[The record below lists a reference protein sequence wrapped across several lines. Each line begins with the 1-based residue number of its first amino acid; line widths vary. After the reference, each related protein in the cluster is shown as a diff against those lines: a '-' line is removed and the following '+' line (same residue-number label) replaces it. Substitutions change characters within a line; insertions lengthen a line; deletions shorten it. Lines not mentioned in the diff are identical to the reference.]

1 MKNRAFIIILAVLLA
16 VCGSAGVFLYVRSAD
31 CRAIAGQQGV
41 TVLVAKER
49 IPAGTTAEEV
59 MKLVD
64 EQQMPKSTVPENTM
78 SELDTAV
85 VDLVTSSEIA
95 EGQLVTKTLFTEQAS
110 LAKGISIPDGMIAVT
125 VPTEA
130 WQRAGGLI
138 QKGSKV
144 AVFDTFTVMDGQGN
158 TPSGDG
164 LSKQYERNQSTRL
177 LLTGLE
183 VLSVV
188 DEKKAAEDGDVGKAI
203 VTVAVK
209 QADAE
214 KLIHGQQTGTLYF
227 ALLGG
232 KSEITPGNGVDNRS
246 LFGN

>member
-1 MKNRAFIIILAVLLA
+1 MKNRALIIILAVVLA
-16 VCGSAGVFLYVRSAD
+16 VCGSAGVFLYVRGAD
-31 CRAIAGQQGV
+31 SRAIAGQQAV

-49 IPAGTTAEEV
+49 IPAGTGAEAV
-59 MKLVD
+59 MKLVGK
-64 EQQMPKSTVPENTM
+64 QQMPKSSVPDNSL
-78 SELDTAV
+78 SELDTSIA
-85 VDLVTSSEIA
+85 DLVTSSELA
-95 EGQLVTKTLFTEQAS
+95 EGQLVTRALFTEAAS

-144 AVFDTFTVMDGQGN
+144 AVFDTFTVMDGKGN
-158 TPSGDG
+158 TPAGDG
-164 LSKQYERNQSTRL
+164 LSKQYEHNQSTRML
-177 LLTGLE
+177 LSGVE

-188 DEKKAAEDGDVGKAI
+188 DEKKASEDGDVGKAI

-232 KSEITPGNGVDNRS
+232 KSEVAPGNGVDNRS

>member
-1 MKNRAFIIILAVLLA
+1 MKNRALIIILAVLLA
-16 VCGSAGVFLYVRSAD
+16 VCGSTGVFFYVRSAD
-31 CRAIAGQQGV
+31 SRAIAGQQAV
-41 TVLVAKER
+41 TVLVAKDR
-49 IPAGTTAEEV
+49 IPAGTTAEGLKE
-59 MKLVD
+59 LV
-64 EQQMPKSTVPENTM
+64 ETQQMPKSSVPENAM
-78 SELDTAV
+78 SE
-85 VDLVTSSEIA
+85 VDSSLGKLVTSSEIA
-95 EGQLVTKTLFTEQAS
+95 EGQLLTKALFTEEAS

-144 AVFDTFTVMDGQGN
+144 AVFDTFTVMDGKGN

-232 KSEITPGNGVDNRS
+232 KSEIAPGNGVDNRS

>member
-1 MKNRAFIIILAVLLA
+1 MKNRAFIIILAVVLA

-31 CRAIAGQQGV
+31 SRAIAGQQAV
-41 TVLVAKER
+41 SVLVAKDR
-49 IPAGTTAEEV
+49 IPAGTSAGSLAD
-59 MKLVD
+59 LV
-64 EQQMPKSTVPENTM
+64 EQQQMPKSSVPENSM
-78 SELDTAV
+78 SS
-85 VDLVTSSEIA
+85 VDSSVINLVTSSEIA
-95 EGQLVTKTLFTEQAS
+95 EGQLLTKSLFTQPAS

-144 AVFDTFTVMDGQGN
+144 AVFDTFTVMEGKGN
-158 TPSGDG
+158 TPAGDG
-164 LSKQYERNQSTRL
+164 LSKTYEHNQSTRL
-177 LLTGLE
+177 LLSGVE

>member
-1 MKNRAFIIILAVLLA
+1 MKNRALIIILAVLLA

-31 CRAIAGQQGV
+31 SRAIAGQQAV
-41 TVLVAKER
+41 TVLVAKDR
-49 IPAGTTAEEV
+49 IPAGTGSESL
-59 MKLVD
+59 KDLV
-64 EQQMPKSTVPENTM
+64 EQQKMPQSSVPANAL
-78 SELDTAV
+78 SE
-85 VDLVTSSEIA
+85 VDSSVAALVTSSDIA
-95 EGQLVTKTLFTEQAS
+95 EGQLLTKALFTEQAS

-130 WQRAGGLI
+130 WQRAGGLV

-144 AVFDTFTVMDGQGN
+144 AVFDTFTVADGQGN

-232 KSEITPGNGVDNRS
+232 KSEIAPGPGVDNRT

>member
-1 MKNRAFIIILAVLLA
+1 MKNRAIIIILAVLLA
-16 VCGSAGVFLYVRSAD
+16 LVGSAGVFLYVRSAD
-31 CRAIAGQQGV
+31 SRAIAGQQAV
-41 TVLVAKER
+41 TVLVAKDR
-49 IPAGTTAEEV
+49 IPVGTTAESL
-59 MKLVD
+59 MKLV
-64 EQQMPKSTVPENTM
+64 EQQQMPKSTVPANAL
-78 SELDTAV
+78 SELDTTIA
-85 VDLVTSSEIA
+85 DLVTSAEIA
-95 EGQLVTKTLFTEQAS
+95 EGQLVTKAMFTEEAS

-144 AVFDTFTVMDGQGN
+144 AVFDTFTVMEGKGN
-158 TPSGDG
+158 TPAGDG
-164 LSKQYERNQSTRL
+164 LSKQYEHNQSTRL
-177 LLTGLE
+177 LLSSVE

-188 DEKKAAEDGDVGKAI
+188 DEKKAAEDGDIGKAI

-209 QADAE
+209 QGDAE
-214 KLIHGQQTGTLYF
+214 RLIHGQQTGTLYF

>member
-1 MKNRAFIIILAVLLA
+1 
-16 VCGSAGVFLYVRSAD
+16 
-31 CRAIAGQQGV
+31 
-41 TVLVAKER
+41 
-49 IPAGTTAEEV
+49 
-59 MKLVD
+59 
-64 EQQMPKSTVPENTM
+64 
-78 SELDTAV
+78 
-85 VDLVTSSEIA
+85 VTSSEIA
-95 EGQLVTKTLFTEQAS
+95 EGQLVTKSLFTEAAS

-144 AVFDTFTVMDGQGN
+144 AVFDTFTVMDGKGN

-232 KSEITPGNGVDNRS
+232 KSEVAPGNGVDNRS

>member
-31 CRAIAGQQGV
+31 SRAIAGQQAV

-64 EQQMPKSTVPENTM
+64 KQQMPKSTVPENTM
-78 SELDTAV
+78 SELDTAI

>member
-1 MKNRAFIIILAVLLA
+1 MKNRAIIIILAVLLA
-16 VCGSAGVFLYVRSAD
+16 LVGSAGVFLYVRSAD
-31 CRAIAGQQGV
+31 SRAIAGQQAV
-41 TVLVAKER
+41 TVLVAKDR
-49 IPAGTTAEEV
+49 IPVGTTAESL
-59 MKLVD
+59 MKLV
-64 EQQMPKSTVPENTM
+64 EQQQMPKSTVPANAL
-78 SELDTAV
+78 SELDTTIA
-85 VDLVTSSEIA
+85 DLVTSAEIA
-95 EGQLVTKTLFTEQAS
+95 EGQLVTKAMFTEEAS

-144 AVFDTFTVMDGQGN
+144 AVFDTFTVMEGKGN
-158 TPSGDG
+158 TPAGDG
-164 LSKQYERNQSTRL
+164 LSKQYEHNQSTRL
-177 LLTGLE
+177 LLSSVE

-188 DEKKAAEDGDVGKAI
+188 DEKKAAEDGDIGKAI

-209 QADAE
+209 QTDAE
-214 KLIHGQQTGTLYF
+214 RLIHGQQTGTLYF

-232 KSEITPGNGVDNRS
+232 KSEIAPGNGVDNRS

>member
-1 MKNRAFIIILAVLLA
+1 MKNRAIIIILAVLLA
-16 VCGSAGVFLYVRSAD
+16 LVGSAGVFLYVRSAD
-31 CRAIAGQQGV
+31 SRAIAGQQAV
-41 TVLVAKER
+41 TVLVAKDR
-49 IPAGTTAEEV
+49 IPVGTTAESL
-59 MKLVD
+59 MKLV
-64 EQQMPKSTVPENTM
+64 EQQQMPKSTVPANAL
-78 SELDTAV
+78 SELDTSIA
-85 VDLVTSSEIA
+85 DLVTSAEIA
-95 EGQLVTKTLFTEQAS
+95 EGQLVTKAMFTEEAS

-144 AVFDTFTVMDGQGN
+144 AVFDTFTVMEGKGN
-158 TPSGDG
+158 TPAGDG
-164 LSKQYERNQSTRL
+164 LSKQYEHNQSTRL
-177 LLTGLE
+177 LLSSVE

-188 DEKKAAEDGDVGKAI
+188 DEKKAAEDGDIGKAI

-209 QADAE
+209 QTDAE
-214 KLIHGQQTGTLYF
+214 RLIHGQQTGTLYF

>member
-31 CRAIAGQQGV
+31 SRAIAGQQAV

-64 EQQMPKSTVPENTM
+64 KQQMPKSTVPENTM
-78 SELDTAV
+78 SELDTAI

-209 QADAE
+209 QADA
-214 KLIHGQQTGTLYF
+214 
-227 ALLGG
+227 
-232 KSEITPGNGVDNRS
+232 
-246 LFGN
+246 

>member
-1 MKNRAFIIILAVLLA
+1 MKNRALIIILAVLLA

-31 CRAIAGQQGV
+31 ARAIAGQQAV

-49 IPAGTTAEEV
+49 IPAGTSGDSLAD
-59 MKLVD
+59 LV
-64 EQQMPKSTVPENTM
+64 EQQQMPKSSVPANTLSSVDTTV
-78 SELDTAV
+78 AG
-85 VDLVTSSEIA
+85 LVTSSELA
-95 EGQLVTKTLFTEQAS
+95 AGQLLTKPLFTEAAS

-144 AVFDTFTVMDGQGN
+144 AVFDTFTIMEGKGN

-188 DEKKAAEDGDVGKAI
+188 DEKQGAEDGDVGKAI

-232 KSEITPGNGVDNRS
+232 KSEVAPGNGVDNRS

>member
-1 MKNRAFIIILAVLLA
+1 MKNRALIIILAVLLA
-16 VCGSAGVFLYVRSAD
+16 VCGSVGVFLYVRAAD
-31 CRAIAGQQGV
+31 SRAIAGQQAV
-41 TVLVAKER
+41 TVLVANER
-49 IPAGTTAEEV
+49 IPAGTTAESL

-64 EQQMPKSTVPENTM
+64 RQQMPKSTVPENAM
-78 SELDTAV
+78 SELDTSIAS
-85 VDLVTSSEIA
+85 LVTSSEIA
-95 EGQLVTKTLFTEQAS
+95 EGQLVTKSLFTEQAS

-144 AVFDTFTVMDGQGN
+144 AVFDTFTVMEGQGN
-158 TPSGDG
+158 TPAGDG

-209 QADAE
+209 QVDAE

>member
-1 MKNRAFIIILAVLLA
+1 MKNRAIIIILAVLLA
-16 VCGSAGVFLYVRSAD
+16 LVGSAGVFLYVRSAD
-31 CRAIAGQQGV
+31 SRAIAGQQAV
-41 TVLVAKER
+41 TVLVAKDR
-49 IPAGTTAEEV
+49 IPVGTTAESL
-59 MKLVD
+59 MKLV
-64 EQQMPKSTVPENTM
+64 EQQQMPKSTVPANAL
-78 SELDTAV
+78 SELDTSIA
-85 VDLVTSSEIA
+85 DLVTSAEIA
-95 EGQLVTKTLFTEQAS
+95 EGQLVTKAMFTEEAS

-144 AVFDTFTVMDGQGN
+144 AVFDTFTVMEGKGN
-158 TPSGDG
+158 TPAGDG
-164 LSKQYERNQSTRL
+164 LSKQYEHNQSTRL

-188 DEKKAAEDGDVGKAI
+188 DEKKAAEDGDIGKAI

-209 QADAE
+209 QGDAE
-214 KLIHGQQTGTLYF
+214 RLIHGQQTGTLYF

>member
-31 CRAIAGQQGV
+31 SRAIAGQQAV

-49 IPAGTTAEEV
+49 IPAGTSGDSLAD
-59 MKLVD
+59 LV
-64 EQQMPKSTVPENTM
+64 EQQQMPKNSVPANTLSSVDTTV
-78 SELDTAV
+78 AG
-85 VDLVTSSEIA
+85 LVTSSEIA
-95 EGQLVTKTLFTEQAS
+95 AGQLLTKPLFTEAAS
-110 LAKGISIPDGMIAVT
+110 LAKGVSIPDGMIAVT
-125 VPTEA
+125 VPTEP
-130 WQRAGGLI
+130 WQRAGGLV
-138 QKGSKV
+138 QRGSKV
-144 AVFDTFTVMDGQGN
+144 AIFDTFTVLEGKGN
-158 TPSGDG
+158 TPAGDG
-164 LSKQYERNQSTRL
+164 LSKNHDYNQSTRL
-177 LLTGLE
+177 LLTGVE

-188 DEKKAAEDGDVGKAI
+188 DEKQADDGTVGKAI

-214 KLIHGQQTGTLYF
+214 KLIHAQQTGTLYF

-232 KSEITPGNGVDNRS
+232 KSEVAPGNGVDNRS

>member
-1 MKNRAFIIILAVLLA
+1 MKNRALIIILAVLLA

-31 CRAIAGQQGV
+31 TRAIAGQQAV

-49 IPAGTTAEEV
+49 IPAGTAGDALAD
-59 MKLVD
+59 LV
-64 EQQMPKSTVPENTM
+64 EQQKMPKSSVPANTM
-78 SELDTAV
+78 SS
-85 VDLVTSSEIA
+85 VDSSVARLVTSSEIA
-95 EGQLVTKTLFTEQAS
+95 GGQLLTKALFTEAAS

-144 AVFDTFTVMDGQGN
+144 AVFDTFTVMDGKGN

-203 VTVAVK
+203 VTVAVR

-232 KSEITPGNGVDNRS
+232 KSDVAPGNGVDNRS

>member
-1 MKNRAFIIILAVLLA
+1 MKNRAIIIVLAVLLA
-16 VCGSAGVFLYVRSAD
+16 VVGSAGVFLYVRSAD
-31 CRAIAGQQGV
+31 SRAIAGQQAV

-49 IPAGTTAEEV
+49 IPAGTTAESA
-59 MKLVD
+59 MKLV
-64 EQQMPKSTVPENTM
+64 EQQQMPKSSVPANSV
-78 SELDTAV
+78 SELDSSI

-95 EGQLVTKTLFTEQAS
+95 EGQLLTKALFTEQAA

-144 AVFDTFTVMDGQGN
+144 AVFDTFTVHEGKGN
-158 TPSGDG
+158 TPAGDG
-164 LSKQYERNQSTRL
+164 LSKQYEHNQSTRL

-188 DEKKAAEDGDVGKAI
+188 DEKKAAEDGDIGKAI

-209 QADAE
+209 QTDAE
-214 KLIHGQQTGTLYF
+214 RLIHGQQTGTLYF

>member
-1 MKNRAFIIILAVLLA
+1 MKNRAIIIILAVLLA
-16 VCGSAGVFLYVRSAD
+16 LVGSAGVFLYVRSAD
-31 CRAIAGQQGV
+31 SRAIAGQQAV
-41 TVLVAKER
+41 TVLVAKDR
-49 IPAGTTAEEV
+49 IPVGTTAESL
-59 MKLVD
+59 MKLV
-64 EQQMPKSTVPENTM
+64 EQQQMPKSTVPANAL
-78 SELDTAV
+78 SELDTSIAG
-85 VDLVTSSEIA
+85 LVTSAEIA
-95 EGQLVTKTLFTEQAS
+95 EGQLVTKAMFTEEAS

-144 AVFDTFTVMDGQGN
+144 AVFDTFTVMEGKGN
-158 TPSGDG
+158 TPAGDG
-164 LSKQYERNQSTRL
+164 LSKQYEHNQSTRL
-177 LLTGLE
+177 LLSSVE

-188 DEKKAAEDGDVGKAI
+188 DEKKAAEDGDIGKAI

-209 QADAE
+209 QGDAE
-214 KLIHGQQTGTLYF
+214 RLIHGQQTGTLYF

>member
-1 MKNRAFIIILAVLLA
+1 MNNRAIIVILAVLLA
-16 VCGSAGVFLYVRSAD
+16 VIGSAGVFLYVRSAD
-31 CRAIAGQQGV
+31 TRAIEGQQAV

-49 IPAGTTAEEV
+49 IPAGTAGDALAD
-59 MKLVD
+59 LV
-64 EQQMPKSTVPENTM
+64 EQQQMPKSSVPANTM
-78 SELDTAV
+78 SSVDSSIA
-85 VDLVTSSEIA
+85 DLVTSSEIA
-95 EGQLVTKTLFTEQAS
+95 EGQLLTKALFTEEAS

-144 AVFDTFTVMDGQGN
+144 AVFDTFTVMEGKGN
-158 TPSGDG
+158 TPAGDG
-164 LSKQYERNQSTRL
+164 LSKNYEHNQSTRL

-188 DEKKAAEDGDVGKAI
+188 DEKKAAEDGDIGKAI

-232 KSEITPGNGVDNRS
+232 KSEVAPGNGVDNRT

>member
-1 MKNRAFIIILAVLLA
+1 MKNRAIIIILAVLLA
-16 VCGSAGVFLYVRSAD
+16 LVGSAGVFLYVRSAD
-31 CRAIAGQQGV
+31 SRAIAGQQAV
-41 TVLVAKER
+41 TVLVAKDR
-49 IPAGTTAEEV
+49 IPVGTTAESL
-59 MKLVD
+59 MKLV
-64 EQQMPKSTVPENTM
+64 EQQQMPKSTVPANAL
-78 SELDTAV
+78 SELDTSIA
-85 VDLVTSSEIA
+85 DLVTSAEIA
-95 EGQLVTKTLFTEQAS
+95 EGQLVTKAMFTEEAS

-144 AVFDTFTVMDGQGN
+144 AVFDTFTVMEGKGN
-158 TPSGDG
+158 TPAGDG
-164 LSKQYERNQSTRL
+164 LSKQYEHNQSTRL
-177 LLTGLE
+177 LLSSVE

-188 DEKKAAEDGDVGKAI
+188 DEKKAAEDGDIGKAI

-209 QADAE
+209 QGDAE
-214 KLIHGQQTGTLYF
+214 RLIHGQQTGTLYF

>member
-1 MKNRAFIIILAVLLA
+1 MKNRALIVILAVLLA
-16 VCGSAGVFLYVRSAD
+16 VCGSAGVFLYVRNAD
-31 CRAIAGQQGV
+31 SRAIAGQQAV

-49 IPAGTTAEEV
+49 IPAGTTADSV

-64 EQQMPKSTVPENTM
+64 RQQMPKSSVPENVV
-78 SELDTAV
+78 SELDTSLAG
-85 VDLVTSSEIA
+85 LVTSSELA
-95 EGQLVTKTLFTEQAS
+95 EGQLVTRALFTEAAS

-144 AVFDTFTVMDGQGN
+144 AVFDTFTVMDGKGN
-158 TPSGDG
+158 TPAGDG

-232 KSEITPGNGVDNRS
+232 KSEIAPGNGVDNRS

>member
-1 MKNRAFIIILAVLLA
+1 MKNRALIIILAVLLA

-31 CRAIAGQQGV
+31 SRAIAGQQAV

-49 IPAGTTAEEV
+49 IPAGTTAESV

-64 EQQMPKSTVPENTM
+64 KQQMPKSSVPENAV
-78 SELDTAV
+78 SELDTSIA
-85 VDLVTSSEIA
+85 DLVTSSELA
-95 EGQLVTKTLFTEQAS
+95 EGQLVTRVLFTEAAS

-144 AVFDTFTVMDGQGN
+144 AVFDTFTVMDGKGN
-158 TPSGDG
+158 TPAGDG

-232 KSEITPGNGVDNRS
+232 KSEIAPGNGVDNRS

>member
-31 CRAIAGQQGV
+31 SRAIAGQQAV

-64 EQQMPKSTVPENTM
+64 EQQMPKSTVPENVM
-78 SELDTAV
+78 SELDTAIA
-85 VDLVTSSEIA
+85 DLVTSSEIA

-144 AVFDTFTVMDGQGN
+144 AVFDTFTVMDGHGN
-158 TPSGDG
+158 TPAGDG

>member
-1 MKNRAFIIILAVLLA
+1 MKNRALIIILAVALA
-16 VCGSAGVFLYVRSAD
+16 ICGSAGVFLYVRSAD
-31 CRAIAGQQGV
+31 ARAIAGQQAI

-49 IPAGTTAEEV
+49 IPAGTTAESV

-64 EQQMPKSTVPENTM
+64 KQQMPKSSVPANVL
-78 SELDTAV
+78 SELDTSI

-95 EGQLVTKTLFTEQAS
+95 EGQLVTKALFTEAAS

-144 AVFDTFTVMDGQGN
+144 AVFDTFTVMDGKGN

-188 DEKKAAEDGDVGKAI
+188 GEKQAAEDGDVGKAI

-214 KLIHGQQTGTLYF
+214 RLIHGQQTGTLYF

-232 KSEITPGNGVDNRS
+232 KSEVTPGNGVDNRS

>member
-1 MKNRAFIIILAVLLA
+1 MKNRAVVIILAVLLA

-31 CRAIAGQQGV
+31 TRAIAGQQAV

-49 IPAGTTAEEV
+49 IPAGTSADSL
-59 MKLVD
+59 KDLV
-64 EQQMPKSTVPENTM
+64 EQQQMPKSSVPENTM
-78 SELDTAV
+78 SE
-85 VDLVTSSEIA
+85 VDSSVAELVTSSEIP
-95 EGQLVTKTLFTEQAS
+95 EGQLLTKALFTEQAS

-144 AVFDTFTVMDGQGN
+144 AVFDTFTVMDGKGN

-232 KSEITPGNGVDNRS
+232 KSEIAPGNGVDNRS

>member
-1 MKNRAFIIILAVLLA
+1 MKNRAFIIILAVVLA

-31 CRAIAGQQGV
+31 SRAIAGQQAV

-49 IPAGTTAEEV
+49 IPAGTTAEGV
-59 MKLVD
+59 MQLVD
-64 EQQMPKSTVPENTM
+64 KQQMPKSSVPANALA
-78 SELDTAV
+78 ELDTSI

-95 EGQLVTKTLFTEQAS
+95 EGQLVTKALFTEQAS

-144 AVFDTFTVMDGQGN
+144 AVFDTFTVMDGKGN

-188 DEKKAAEDGDVGKAI
+188 DEKQAAEDGDVGKAI

-232 KSEITPGNGVDNRS
+232 KSEVTPGNGVDNRS

>member
-1 MKNRAFIIILAVLLA
+1 MKNRPLIIILAVLLA
-16 VCGSAGVFLYVRSAD
+16 VCGSAGVFLYVRGAD
-31 CRAIAGQQGV
+31 SRAIAGQQAV

-49 IPAGTTAEEV
+49 IPAGTSAESV

-64 EQQMPKSTVPENTM
+64 RQQMPKSSVPAGTL
-78 SELDTAV
+78 SELDSSIV
-85 VDLVTSSEIA
+85 GLVTSSELA
-95 EGQLVTKTLFTEQAS
+95 EGQLVTRTLFTEQAS

-130 WQRAGGLI
+130 CQRAGGLI
-138 QKGSKV
+138 QKGSRV
-144 AVFDTFTVMDGQGN
+144 AVFDTFTVMDGKGN
-158 TPSGDG
+158 TPAGDG
-164 LSKQYERNQSTRL
+164 LSKTYEHNQSTRL

-232 KSEITPGNGVDNRS
+232 KSEIAPGNGVDNRS

>member
-1 MKNRAFIIILAVLLA
+1 MKNRAFIIVLAVLLA
-16 VCGSAGVFLYVRSAD
+16 ICGSAGVFLYVRGAD
-31 CRAIAGQQGV
+31 SRAIAGQQAV
-41 TVLVAKER
+41 TVLVAKDR
-49 IPAGTTAEEV
+49 IPAGTSAEGL
-59 MKLVD
+59 KDLV
-64 EQQMPKSTVPENTM
+64 EPQQMPKSSVPENAM
-78 SELDTAV
+78 SE
-85 VDLVTSSEIA
+85 VDSSVTKLVTSSEIS
-95 EGQLVTKTLFTEQAS
+95 EGQLLTKALFTEQAS

-144 AVFDTFTVMDGQGN
+144 AVFDTFTVMDGKGN
-158 TPSGDG
+158 TPAGDG

-177 LLTGLE
+177 LLSSLE

-232 KSEITPGNGVDNRS
+232 KSEIAPGTGVDNRT

>member
-1 MKNRAFIIILAVLLA
+1 MKNRAFVIILAVLLA
-16 VCGSAGVFLYVRSAD
+16 VCGSAGVYLYVRAAD
-31 CRAIAGQQGV
+31 ARAIAGQQAV

-49 IPAGTTAEEV
+49 IPAGTTAESV
-59 MKLVD
+59 MQLVD
-64 EQQMPKSTVPENTM
+64 EEQMPKSSVPANAL
-78 SELDTAV
+78 SELDSSIAS
-85 VDLVTSSEIA
+85 LVTSSEIA
-95 EGQLVTKTLFTEQAS
+95 EGQLVTKSLFTESAS

-144 AVFDTFTVMDGQGN
+144 AVFDTFTVMDGKGN
-158 TPSGDG
+158 TPAGDG

-188 DEKKAAEDGDVGKAI
+188 DEKNAAKDGDVGKAI

-232 KSEITPGNGVDNRS
+232 KSEVTPGTGVDNRS

>member
-1 MKNRAFIIILAVLLA
+1 MKNRAFIIVLAVVLA
-16 VCGSAGVFLYVRSAD
+16 ICGAAGVFLYVKGAD
-31 CRAIAGQQGV
+31 SRAIAGQQAV

-49 IPAGTTAEEV
+49 IPAGTSSESLKE
-59 MKLVD
+59 LV
-64 EQQMPKSTVPENTM
+64 EQQQMPKSSVPGNVL
-78 SELDTAV
+78 SE
-85 VDLVTSSEIA
+85 VDSSFAKLVTSSELA
-95 EGQLVTKTLFTEQAS
+95 EGQLLTRSSFTEEAS

-144 AVFDTFTVMDGQGN
+144 AVFDTFTVMDGKGN
-158 TPSGDG
+158 TPAGDG

-232 KSEITPGNGVDNRS
+232 KSDIAPGNGVDNRS